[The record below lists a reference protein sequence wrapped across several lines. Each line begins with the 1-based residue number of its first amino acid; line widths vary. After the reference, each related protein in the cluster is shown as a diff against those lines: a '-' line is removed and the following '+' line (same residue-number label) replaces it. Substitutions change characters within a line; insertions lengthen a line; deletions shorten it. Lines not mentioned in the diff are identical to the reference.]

1 MEEQSHKREMSDAVR
16 ADFERLRER
25 GVVSSLSVHDSQ
37 APAEDVPATEPA
49 GEPPEE
55 RSLLSRL
62 LRRA

>member
-25 GVVSSLSVHDSQ
+25 GVASSLSGHD
-37 APAEDVPATEPA
+37 AHPPGPPAAEAERSDRRCDD
-49 GEPPEE
+49 

-62 LRRA
+62 FRRA

>member
-37 APAEDVPATEPA
+37 APVASPAAAEPA
-49 GEPPEE
+49 GEPSAG

-62 LRRA
+62 FRRA